1 MVQVQL
7 GWNAYSTAARR
18 HAGGV
23 AAAKLARAVMAAKT
37 KLDGY
42 MMAGYYSQVQMRDRE
57 MLSVF
62 DLNDRGFEKGCLE

>member
-1 MVQVQL
+1 
-7 GWNAYSTAARR
+7 
-18 HAGGV
+18 V

-42 MMAGYYSQVQMRDRE
+42 MTAEYYSQVQMRDRE
-57 MLSVF
+57 MLSVI